1 MHWCARWLILLV
13 ALGSGCSQQA
23 DPKGGVLVFGGT
35 GQLGAEIVERLVARG
50 EEVTVFVRP
59 TSDRARLAGMA
70 VEYSVGDML
79 NEADVASAF
88 QGRRYRAVINAV
100 RAPITDVAFYD
111 LTSQYVVAQAAA
123 AGVQQIIH
131 HGAVGAG
138 DNRAEFP
145 DVPWERVPGLAARM
159 DDHGAAERNFMASG
173 ISTVVIRNSRVWPD
187 GTQSTGQASLSED
200 HSIMTPITRE
210 DLADFTLECLD
221 NPARAGKVY
230 HAVDSTLTWPPPG
243 RE

>member
-1 MHWCARWLILLV
+1 MICPSRVPPGAEPLSISRTSVNWRARWLILLV
-13 ALGSGCSQQA
+13 ALGSGCSQEA

-35 GQLGAEIVERLVARG
+35 GQLGAEIVERLVAGG
-50 EEVTVFVRP
+50 EKVTVFVRP
-59 TSDRARLAGMA
+59 TSDRARLAGMV

-88 QGRRYRAVINAV
+88 QGHSYRAVINAV
-100 RAPITDVAFYD
+100 RAPITDAPFYD
-111 LTSQYVVAQAAA
+111 LTSQYVVAH
-123 AGVQQIIH
+123 V
-131 HGAVGAG
+131 
-138 DNRAEFP
+138 
-145 DVPWERVPGLAARM
+145 
-159 DDHGAAERNFMASG
+159 AAERNFMASG

-200 HSIMTPITRE
+200 HSMMTPITRE